1 MENSINNNLK
11 WDRHLFHLIAG
22 SFTPL
27 VGFVFSWN
35 LAIFIASFSFLILI
49 SFEILRF
56 KYESVNLIVIN
67 FLSLLLKDGEKR
79 KITAATYLAFISVVI
94 LLIFRSQPV
103 IGGLALFY
111 ISIGDPVAAIVGIK
125 FGKTVLFRGSGT
137 LKTPQN
143 GKTIEGSIAFVSVT
157 LLIAYL
163 IWSKGAYENFTA
175 AAIGAI
181 TAAVVEFLPIPLDD
195 NIRVPLISSIV
206 MYFLWN
212 ISF

>member
-1 MENSINNNLK
+1 M
-11 WDRHLFHLIAG
+11 
-22 SFTPL
+22 
-27 VGFVFSWN
+27 
-35 LAIFIASFSFLILI
+35 
-49 SFEILRF
+49 
-56 KYESVNLIVIN
+56 
-67 FLSLLLKDGEKR
+67 
-79 KITAATYLAFISVVI
+79 
-94 LLIFRSQPV
+94 LIFRSQPV

-143 GKTIEGSIAFVSVT
+143 GKTIEGSIAFACVT